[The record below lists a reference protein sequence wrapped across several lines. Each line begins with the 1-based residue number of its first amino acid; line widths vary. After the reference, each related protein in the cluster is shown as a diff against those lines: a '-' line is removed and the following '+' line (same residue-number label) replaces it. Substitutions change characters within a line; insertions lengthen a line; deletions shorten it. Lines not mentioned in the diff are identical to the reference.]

1 MSYTD
6 AFFEA
11 MSGLTTT
18 GATVIT
24 NLDSA
29 PPGILLWRALLQ
41 WFGGIGIIVMA
52 ISVLPML
59 NIGGMQLFRLESSDT
74 SEKILPRTAQIA
86 GSIMRLYFGI
96 TLACVLCYL
105 AAGMNMFDAV
115 AHAMTTIATG
125 GFSTRNDSFG
135 AFGAPVAM
143 VAIFFMLVSAVPFV
157 AYLQLVNRKF
167 DKFVRDEQIRTFF
180 LLALIAAATMWIY
193 QLSMFDQAAA
203 PALLSAAFNT
213 TSILTGTGYAT
224 TDYGAWGPFAVA
236 LFFILTFIGGCA
248 GSTACGLKIFRMQV
262 IVKAGWRYIR
272 QLTRPNGVF
281 VIRYNGR
288 LLDDDVANS
297 VVAFV
302 LIFILSFS
310 AIAVALSL
318 MAGPADRFIGFGRC
332 HCQCRA
338 RIGPRNRPVRHL
350 CRIADTS
357 QMGARIRHAAWAIGV
372 FDRIGFIRAQLL
384 ASLTVDSLS
393 ALGARQSV

>member
-1 MSYTD
+1 
-6 AFFEA
+6 
-11 MSGLTTT
+11 
-18 GATVIT
+18 
-24 NLDSA
+24 
-29 PPGILLWRALLQ
+29 
-41 WFGGIGIIVMA
+41 
-52 ISVLPML
+52 
-59 NIGGMQLFRLESSDT
+59 
-74 SEKILPRTAQIA
+74 
-86 GSIMRLYFGI
+86 
-96 TLACVLCYL
+96 
-105 AAGMNMFDAV
+105 
-115 AHAMTTIATG
+115 
-125 GFSTRNDSFG
+125 
-135 AFGAPVAM
+135 
-143 VAIFFMLVSAVPFV
+143 MLVSAVPFV

-318 MAGPADRFIGFGRC
+318 MGLDPLTAFIGFGRC

-350 CRIADTS
+350 CRIA
-357 QMGARIRHAAWAIGV
+357 RHKPNGC
-372 FDRIGFIRAQLL
+372 
-384 ASLTVDSLS
+384 SHS
-393 ALGARQSV
+393 ACCWGDWSF